1 MPDQPWCGF
10 DGFDAGKGRNFT
22 KQVIELGSQ
31 VDQIWKTV
39 FNKDIEMR
47 EEYLRCVLYY
57 VCYKNK
63 NKNLYLYFVVNR
75 YVLTWITNSFPNWKN
90 SKRNWYAWVCLG
102 FYMLVLAFR
111 LRVAIKHRSLWKL

>member
-47 EEYLRCVLYY
+47 EEYLDVFYIMY
-57 VCYKNK
+57 V
-63 NKNLYLYFVVNR
+63 
-75 YVLTWITNSFPNWKN
+75 
-90 SKRNWYAWVCLG
+90 
-102 FYMLVLAFR
+102 
-111 LRVAIKHRSLWKL
+111 IKIKIKISTFILWSIDMC